1 VGHWSDLEVL
11 RSNWHRAAAW
21 EPAMDAALRRREHEN
36 WGRAVS
42 RSYDW
47 VQTPAGD

>member
-1 VGHWSDLEVL
+1 
-11 RSNWHRAAAW
+11 
-21 EPAMDAALRRREHEN
+21 MDAALRRREHEN